1 MKKWTK
7 ILAVGACCALGA
19 LGMVACGD
27 PDEKPSGGGG
37 GNNCVYYL
45 AGASLGNI
53 FDVEVDGET
62 VSRDWYPDYA
72 KVGDIPESIHFT
84 QKSNNVYELTANLYK
99 SDAFAILT
107 AGQTWTGQIG
117 GDKLD
122 PLTENEA
129 DPISSQDNGNG
140 GRNFYVGVAGNYT
153 LTLNTSSGT
162 PVVTYVRNG
171 DPTVAIHVDYNYYIK
186 GDKVTA
192 GNSMYVGY
200 TQFAANSTKDQYTLE
215 IGMQENDKFTF
226 ATIMEQD
233 DSQRPEKKSGDFTLA
248 TDAETAAAIE
258 VEMTGEG
265 EEQTATGKFKIKGG
279 TGTYEFKIV
288 EDAEDNLT
296 LSAKKKAATLPEY
309 DYYVIGKDPT
319 SEDDLEIA
327 YTKMTLDT
335 ETGLYKL
342 STNLAIGDFVELCVV
357 PKGTAGDKDTIA
369 ENIKF
374 AIGKDYATTEY
385 ISNQLDT
392 SGGNWVATAAD
403 TFTVTIDPVSMIV
416 TVKGENDALIYKV
429 ELWGS
434 MIKDWA
440 EAAASAE
447 LTYVDETA
455 TTVEFVQALKAD
467 QEFQFRTSQKGDS
480 KVIQYA
486 DMRITSNTDHPGRL
500 DLEEGCFNI
509 ADAGQE
515 KSIKCL
521 ADGSYRMT
529 VTLDGDGFV
538 VGIKIAKIAYGVY
551 FKGSYG
557 GNTNW
562 ALEQC
567 ESAAFGENLTAEATI
582 TFAAGEEFGI
592 MLYDTADTKKTQ
604 MAFGGAKSVY
614 NALTDSNYDY
624 TVTAEGFDLTGSN
637 IKCVT
642 PGTYKVTVTLGT
654 DGKLVSVTVAAVQA

>member
-27 PDEKPSGGGG
+27 PDDKPSGGGG

-192 GNSMYVGY
+192 GNTMYVGY

-265 EEQTATGKFKIKGG
+265 EEETATGKFKIKGG

-296 LSAKKKAATLPEY
+296 LSAKKKADTLPEY
-309 DYYVIGKDPT
+309 DYYVIGKDPA
-319 SEDDLEIA
+319 SEDDLDIA
-327 YTKMTLDT
+327 YTKMTLNT
-335 ETGLYKL
+335 ETNLYTL
-342 STNLAIGDFVELCVV
+342 TTDLAIGDFVELCVV
-357 PKGTAGDKDTIA
+357 PKGTAADKIA

-392 SGGNWVATAAD
+392 AGGNWVATAAD

-434 MIKDWA
+434 MIENWA

-447 LTYVDETA
+447 LTYVDGKS
-455 TTVEFVQALKAD
+455 TTVEFVQALEAGNA
-467 QEFQFRTSQKGDS
+467 FQFRTSQKGDS
-480 KVIQYA
+480 KVIHYA
-486 DMRITSNTDHPGRL
+486 DMRIPTNEGHTGVL
-500 DLEEGCFNI
+500 DLETGCFDAEAEGNI
-509 ADAGQE
+509 V
-515 KSIKCL
+515 CT

-529 VTLDGDGFV
+529 VTLDGDGYV
-538 VGIKIAKIAYGVY
+538 VGIKIAKIAYGIY
-551 FKGSYG
+551 LKGDYNG
-557 GNTNW
+557 ADW
-562 ALEQC
+562 DLAKC
-567 ESAAFGENLTAEATI
+567 EKAAFGENLTAEATI
-582 TFAAGEEFGI
+582 TIAEGEAFGI
-592 MLYDTADTKKTQ
+592 LLYDTADPKETQ

-642 PGTYKVTVTLGT
+642 AGTYKVTVTLGT
-654 DGKLVSVTVAAVQA
+654 DGKLVSVTVTAVQA